1 MHLTKDNTTI
11 AAQPISLCQTWNF
24 IGLVNSDSAVFLNL
38 GIQWGEKTMNT
49 ILVISNFEG
58 QFAYAALIGDHRILP
73 HLFWGDNRKVNFKTA
88 NRL

>member
-11 AAQPISLCQTWNF
+11 AAQPISLRQTWNF

-38 GIQWGEKTMNT
+38 GIQWGKKKMNT
-49 ILVISNFEG
+49 ILVIPNFEG
-58 QFAYAALIGDHRILP
+58 QFAYVALIGDHRILS
-73 HLFWGDNRKVNFKTA
+73 HLFWGDNHKVNLKTA